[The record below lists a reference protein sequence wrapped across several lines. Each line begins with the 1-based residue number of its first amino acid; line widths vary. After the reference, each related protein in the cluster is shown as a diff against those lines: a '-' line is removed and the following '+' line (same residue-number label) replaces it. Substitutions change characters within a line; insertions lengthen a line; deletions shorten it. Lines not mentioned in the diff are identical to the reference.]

1 MLLFNPI
8 ELASVCGCP
17 TARLCEVKRR
27 DCRRPFDSVVQRVI
41 QQDIHTHRHTYT
53 VGTDDQKAKRWS
65 QLLFL
70 FFSRA
75 LIIRKPYTLASQR
88 WGGTI

>member
-41 QQDIHTHRHTYT
+41 QQDIHTHTDIHTLSARMTKKLKGGRNSFFYFFHE
-53 VGTDDQKAKRWS
+53 
-65 QLLFL
+65 LLL
-70 FFSRA
+70 
-75 LIIRKPYTLASQR
+75 
-88 WGGTI
+88 